1 MNIVVFSANCA
12 CWTFILFWCQDTR
25 FKSIMDSGL
34 VKLCLNPRG
43 GTCRGRGPTEL
54 YIATQKGFHPQL
66 LLTFDT
72 IIELLIN
79 LFSFL
84 VDAISLIAEE
94 TENHAVT
101 L

>member
-1 MNIVVFSANCA
+1 
-12 CWTFILFWCQDTR
+12 
-25 FKSIMDSGL
+25 MDSGF
-34 VKLCLNPRG
+34 VKLCLIPRG
-43 GTCRGRGPTEL
+43 GTCRGGGLTKL
-54 YIATQKGFHPQL
+54 YIATQKDFHPQL

-72 IIELLIN
+72 IIDLLIN

-84 VDAISLIAEE
+84 VDAIFLIAKE